1 MNFTID
7 YTTFIIEVER
17 ASLPLA
23 QSSPTEIRTFE
34 VGLFH
39 ELLRDTE
46 DNAVHM
52 PFLDTHNWV
61 ASKLIGGVTLAPIFE
76 MLPPYTITFEDGLYV
91 VNVIGA
97 NSNIGEFVNKNQVSV
112 WISNSAGLT
121 DRIQLIAALDT
132 INQGVQK
139 SSILVPHTDDLNL
152 VDTRFIRNL

>member
-7 YTTFIIEVER
+7 YNTFIIEVER

-76 MLPPYTITFEDGLYV
+76 MLPQYTITFEDGLYV
-91 VNVIGA
+91 INVIGA
-97 NSNIGEFVNKNQVSV
+97 NSNIG
-112 WISNSAGLT
+112 
-121 DRIQLIAALDT
+121 
-132 INQGVQK
+132 
-139 SSILVPHTDDLNL
+139 
-152 VDTRFIRNL
+152 